1 MVGASVA
8 VRPISTDICVRFSP
22 GNSRKVVANTVG
34 IIAPP
39 MKPWAARNTTI
50 SPRLEAP
57 AQASENSVKPSALA
71 TNSTR
76 VDSRRDSQ
84 PDSGIMTISAIR

>member
-1 MVGASVA
+1 M
-8 VRPISTDICVRFSP
+8 
-22 GNSRKVVANTVG
+22 ANTVG

-39 MKPWAARNTTI
+39 MKPCSARNVTI
-50 SPRLEAP
+50 SLRLEAP
-57 AQASENSVKPSALA
+57 AQASENSVKPSALP

-76 VDSRRDSQ
+76 VDKRRDSQ

>member
-1 MVGASVA
+1 MVGAIVA
-8 VRPISTDICVRFSP
+8 VRPISTDICVRFSSE
-22 GNSRKVVANTVG
+22 NNRNVVANTVG

-39 MKPWAARNTTI
+39 MKPWAARNITI
-50 SPRLEAP
+50 SLRLEAP
-57 AQASENSVKPSALA
+57 AQANENSVKPSALA

-76 VDSRRDSQ
+76 VDNSRDNQ

>member
-1 MVGASVA
+1 MVGAIVA
-8 VRPISTDICVRFSP
+8 VRPISTDICVRCWP
-22 GNSRKVVANTVG
+22 RNSRNVVANTVG

-39 MKPWAARNTTI
+39 MKPCAARNTTI
-50 SPRLEAP
+50 SPRLDALE
-57 AQASENSVKPSALA
+57 QASENSVKPIALM